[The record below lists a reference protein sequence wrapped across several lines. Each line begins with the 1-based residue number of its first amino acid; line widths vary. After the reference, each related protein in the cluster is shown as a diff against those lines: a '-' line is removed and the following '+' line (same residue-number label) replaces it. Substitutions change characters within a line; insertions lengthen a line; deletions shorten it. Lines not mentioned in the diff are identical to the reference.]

1 MLLELS
7 IVFIIIILFYY
18 YFINY
23 KIHEGVVFGMP
34 YFLEH
39 YKENNI
45 VFDEENRTLLSSSGQ
60 KISYKNHFN
69 SKQGDINCNDKA
81 LTSSILQKNNINVP
95 RFIVWNNNISNQT
108 NLTLIKRQL
117 IYPLVAKPTQGTQ
130 GYGVKTNITNETD
143 LLNHIQYLLKRRENE
158 KIIVEEYKKG
168 NDYRIM
174 VFNNEIIGVV
184 KRDLPYVMGDG
195 KNNLEY
201 LIKEHKYSKH
211 KIHNVDFNMLREQNV
226 TFETIISSNKKIY
239 LSKVSN
245 YHNGASIDNI
255 PLVNVHPE
263 NIEMFKKVNQVL
275 DVKLSGIDFITTNI
289 SVPYYLE
296 GVIIEVNERPDLQI
310 HYDITENKKDFI
322 KKYVDKIFK
331 ENISYE
337 YI

>member
-1 MLLELS
+1 MLLEVSVIS
-7 IVFIIIILFYY
+7 IILLLFYY
-18 YFINY
+18 FTNR
-23 KIHEGVVFGMP
+23 KNQEGVVFSMP

-39 YKENNI
+39 YKKDNI
-45 VFDEENRTLLSSSGQ
+45 VFDKENKILISSSGQ

-69 SKQGDINCNDKA
+69 SEQGDINCNDKA

-95 RFIVWNNNISNQT
+95 RFIVWNNNTSNQT
-108 NLTLIKRQL
+108 NLSEIRRQ
-117 IYPLVAKPTQGTQ
+117 INYPLVAKPTNGTQ

-184 KRDLPYVMGDG
+184 KRDLPYIMGDG

-201 LIKEHKYSKH
+201 LIREHKYSKH
-211 KIHNVDFNMLREQNV
+211 KIHNVDLNMLREQNV
-226 TFETIISSNKKIY
+226 TFEKIY

-310 HYDITENKKDFI
+310 HYDTTENKKDFI